1 MATVSI
7 KEQLG
12 QLKALT
18 ERFGTLHEAQLL
30 QIRNYPLL
38 IPGIKTAETTIDMEK
53 KIINYKCKSNPK
65 KKFRKTKQVMSFL
78 DHIYEWCKYVSWS
91 DVTLEVKV
99 DGKDIFDS
107 RSIKS

>member
-1 MATVSI
+1 MATMTM

-18 ERFGTLHEAQLL
+18 ERLGTLHEAQIL

-38 IPGIKTAETTIDMEK
+38 IPGVAKAETGIDIEK
-53 KIINYKCKSNPK
+53 KIITYKCYSGQ
-65 KKFRKTKQVMSFL
+65 KKFRKTKNAIIAIEK
-78 DHIYEWCKYVSWS
+78 IYEFIKYVAWS
-91 DVTLEVKV
+91 DSILEIQV

-107 RSIKS
+107 RAPKT